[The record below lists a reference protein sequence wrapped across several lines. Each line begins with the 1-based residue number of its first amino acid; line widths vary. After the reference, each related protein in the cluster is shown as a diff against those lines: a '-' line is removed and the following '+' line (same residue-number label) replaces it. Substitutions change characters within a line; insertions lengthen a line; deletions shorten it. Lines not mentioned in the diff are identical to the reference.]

1 MTTVG
6 FYEAE
11 NNIMNIIK
19 VKLAYVTDIH
29 YLNSAISSLL
39 EIIQRQKLY
48 FSLKCC
54 QNED

>member
-11 NNIMNIIK
+11 NYIMNIIK

-29 YLNSAISSLL
+29 Y
-39 EIIQRQKLY
+39 
-48 FSLKCC
+48 
-54 QNED
+54 